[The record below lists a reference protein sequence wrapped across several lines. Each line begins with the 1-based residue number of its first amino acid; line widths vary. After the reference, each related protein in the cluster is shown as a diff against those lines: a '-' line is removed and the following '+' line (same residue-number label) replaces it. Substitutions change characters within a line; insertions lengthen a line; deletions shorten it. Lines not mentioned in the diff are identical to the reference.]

1 LSEKFNILLC
11 EFNDSKIF
19 NDYCKKYGHS
29 DHQELKSE
37 VLTILLEL
45 PQHKKDTIAENNYL
59 TPYALQILKFQVS
72 HSNWTAFRKKFGNR
86 EKLIMFDDINIH
98 SSLGDRGGNDNE
110 ITDRFIAWKKLFDVP
125 MYDLH
130 DIEEVEIEVEKVVA
144 KIEEDMLDQNNKY
157 FYHSRLL
164 NELIITGVNTKQL
177 SRDIGI
183 PYTSVR
189 HAIKEYRLHL
199 KEWLK

>member
-1 LSEKFNILLC
+1 MSEKFNILLC

-19 NDYCKKYGHS
+19 NDYCKKYGHNN
-29 DHQELKSE
+29 HQELKSE
-37 VLTILLEL
+37 VLSILLEL
-45 PQHKKDTIAENNYL
+45 PDHKKDTIAENNYL

-72 HSNWTAFRKKFGNR
+72 HCNWTAFRKKFGNR
-86 EKLIMFDDINIH
+86 ENLVLVENFDDDKGKIYIENH
-98 SSLGDRGGNDNE
+98 YQNKQSLP
-110 ITDRFIAWKKLFDVP
+110 IFDVKD
-125 MYDLH
+125 YDAH
-130 DIEEVEIEVEKVVA
+130 DIDEEFIDTEKVVK
-144 KIEEDMLDQNNKY
+144 KIESDMLDQNNKY

-189 HAIKEYRLHL
+189 HAIKEYRQHL

>member
-1 LSEKFNILLC
+1 LSDKFNILLI

-19 NDYCKKYGHS
+19 NDYCKKYGHNN
-29 DHQELKSE
+29 HQELKSE
-37 VLTILLEL
+37 VLSILLEL
-45 PQHKKDTIAENNYL
+45 PDHKKETIAENNYL

-72 HSNWTAFRKKFGNR
+72 HCNWTAFRKKFGNR
-86 EKLIMFDDINIH
+86 ENLVLVENFDDDKGKIYIENH
-98 SSLGDRGGNDNE
+98 YQNKQSLP
-110 ITDRFIAWKKLFDVP
+110 IFDVKD
-125 MYDLH
+125 YDAH
-130 DIEEVEIEVEKVVA
+130 DIDEEFIDTEKVVK
-144 KIEEDMLDQNNKY
+144 KIEQDMLDQNNKY

-189 HAIKEYRLHL
+189 HAIKEYRQHL
-199 KEWLK
+199 REWLK

>member
-1 LSEKFNILLC
+1 MSDKFNIMLI

-19 NDYCKKYGHS
+19 NDYCKKYGHNN
-29 DHQELKSE
+29 HQELKSE
-37 VLTILLEL
+37 VLSILLEL
-45 PQHKKDTIAENNYL
+45 PDHKKETISENNYL
-59 TPYALQILKFQVS
+59 IPYALQILKFQVS
-72 HSNWTAFRKKFGNR
+72 HCNWTAFRKKFGNR
-86 EKLIMFDDINIH
+86 ENLVLVENFD
-98 SSLGDRGGNDNE
+98 GDNGKIYIENHYQN
-110 ITDRFIAWKKLFDVP
+110 KQSVPLFDIKD
-125 MYDLH
+125 YDAH
-130 DIEEVEIEVEKVVA
+130 DIDEEFIDTEKVVK

-189 HAIKEYRLHL
+189 HAIKEYRQHL
-199 KEWLK
+199 REWLK

>member
-37 VLTILLEL
+37 VLSILLEL
-45 PQHKKDTIAENNYL
+45 PEHKKDTIAENNYL

-72 HSNWTAFRKKFGNR
+72 HCNWTAFRKKFGNR
-86 EKLIMFDDINIH
+86 EKLVMFDDVNLH
-98 SSLGDRGGNDNE
+98 SQYARDNE
-110 ITDRFIAWKKLFDVP
+110 ISDKFIMVEKLFDIP

-130 DIEEVEIEVEKVVA
+130 DIDEEFIDAEKIVK
-144 KIEEDMLDQNNKY
+144 KIESDMLDQNNKY

>member
-1 LSEKFNILLC
+1 MLI

-19 NDYCKKYGHS
+19 NDYCKKYGHNN
-29 DHQELKSE
+29 HQELKSE
-37 VLTILLEL
+37 VLSILLEL
-45 PQHKKDTIAENNYL
+45 PEHKKETISENNYL
-59 TPYALQILKFQVS
+59 IPYALQILKFQVS
-72 HSNWTAFRKKFGNR
+72 HCNWTAFRKKFGNR
-86 EKLIMFDDINIH
+86 ENLVLVENFD
-98 SSLGDRGGNDNE
+98 GDNGKIYIENHYQN
-110 ITDRFIAWKKLFDVP
+110 KQSVPLFDIKD
-125 MYDLH
+125 YDAH
-130 DIEEVEIEVEKVVA
+130 DIDEEYIDTEKVVK
-144 KIEEDMLDQNNKY
+144 KIEADMLDQNNKY

>member
-1 LSEKFNILLC
+1 MLI

-19 NDYCKKYGHS
+19 NDYCKKYGHNN
-29 DHQELKSE
+29 HQELKSE
-37 VLTILLEL
+37 VLSILLEL
-45 PQHKKDTIAENNYL
+45 PDHKKETISENNYL
-59 TPYALQILKFQVS
+59 IPYALQILKFQVS
-72 HSNWTAFRKKFGNR
+72 HCNWTAFRKKFGNR
-86 EKLIMFDDINIH
+86 ENLVLVENFD
-98 SSLGDRGGNDNE
+98 GDNGKIYIENHYQN
-110 ITDRFIAWKKLFDVP
+110 KQSVPLFDIKD
-125 MYDLH
+125 YDAH
-130 DIEEVEIEVEKVVA
+130 DIDEEFIDTEKVVK

-189 HAIKEYRLHL
+189 HAIKEYRQHL

>member
-1 LSEKFNILLC
+1 MSDKFNILLI

-19 NDYCKKYGHS
+19 NDYCKKYGHNN
-29 DHQELKSE
+29 HQELKSE
-37 VLTILLEL
+37 VLSILLEL
-45 PQHKKDTIAENNYL
+45 PDHKKETIAENNYL

-72 HSNWTAFRKKFGNR
+72 HCNWTAFSKKFGNR
-86 EKLIMFDDINIH
+86 ENLVLVENFDDDKGKIYIENH
-98 SSLGDRGGNDNE
+98 YQNKQSLP
-110 ITDRFIAWKKLFDVP
+110 IFDVKD
-125 MYDLH
+125 YDAH
-130 DIEEVEIEVEKVVA
+130 DIDEEFIDTEKVVK
-144 KIEEDMLDQNNKY
+144 KIEQDMLDQNNKY

-189 HAIKEYRLHL
+189 HAIKEYRQHL
-199 KEWLK
+199 REWLK

>member
-1 LSEKFNILLC
+1 LSNKFNILLC

-19 NDYCKKYGHS
+19 NDYCKKYGHNN
-29 DHQELKSE
+29 HQELKSE
-37 VLTILLEL
+37 VLSILLEL
-45 PQHKKDTIAENNYL
+45 PDHKKETIAENNYL

-72 HSNWTAFRKKFGNR
+72 HCNWTAFRKKFGNR
-86 EKLIMFDDINIH
+86 ENLVLVENFDDDKGKIYIENH
-98 SSLGDRGGNDNE
+98 YQNKQSLP
-110 ITDRFIAWKKLFDVP
+110 IFDVKD
-125 MYDLH
+125 YDAH
-130 DIEEVEIEVEKVVA
+130 DIDEEFIDTEKVVK
-144 KIEEDMLDQNNKY
+144 KIEQDMLDQNNKY

>member
-1 LSEKFNILLC
+1 LSEKFNILLV

-19 NDYCKKYGHS
+19 NDYCRRYGHG

-37 VLTILLEL
+37 VLAILLEL

-72 HSNWTAFRKKFGNR
+72 HCNWTAFRKKFGNR
-86 EKLIMFDDINIH
+86 ENLVLVETF
-98 SSLGDRGGNDNE
+98 E
-110 ITDRFIAWKKLFDVP
+110 
-125 MYDLH
+125 
-130 DIEEVEIEVEKVVA
+130 DIEDVEYFEDEIQVEKIVA

-189 HAIKEYRLHL
+189 HAIKEYRQHL

>member
-1 LSEKFNILLC
+1 MSDKFNIMLC

-19 NDYCKKYGHS
+19 NDYCKKYGHNN
-29 DHQELKSE
+29 HQELKSE
-37 VLTILLEL
+37 VLAILLEL
-45 PQHKKDTIAENNYL
+45 PDHKKETISENNYL
-59 TPYALQILKFQVS
+59 IPYALQILKFQVS
-72 HSNWTAFRKKFGNR
+72 HCNWTAFRKKFGNR
-86 EKLIMFDDINIH
+86 ENLVLVENFD
-98 SSLGDRGGNDNE
+98 GDNGKIYIENHYQN
-110 ITDRFIAWKKLFDVP
+110 KQSVPLFDIKD
-125 MYDLH
+125 YDAH
-130 DIEEVEIEVEKVVA
+130 DIDEEFIDTEKVVK
-144 KIEEDMLDQNNKY
+144 KIEADMLDQNNKY

-177 SRDIGI
+177 SRDIVI

>member
-1 LSEKFNILLC
+1 LSEKFNILLV

-19 NDYCKKYGHS
+19 NDYCKKYGHG

-37 VLTILLEL
+37 VLSILLEL

-72 HSNWTAFRKKFGNR
+72 HCNWTAFRKKFGNR
-86 EKLIMFDDINIH
+86 ENLVLVETFDDIE
-98 SSLGDRGGNDNE
+98 DVEYFEDE
-110 ITDRFIAWKKLFDVP
+110 IQ
-125 MYDLH
+125 
-130 DIEEVEIEVEKVVA
+130 VEKIVA

>member
-1 LSEKFNILLC
+1 MLC

-19 NDYCKKYGHS
+19 NDYCRKYGHNN
-29 DHQELKSE
+29 HQELKSE
-37 VLTILLEL
+37 VLSILLEL
-45 PQHKKDTIAENNYL
+45 PDHKKETISENNYL
-59 TPYALQILKFQVS
+59 IPYALQILKFQVS
-72 HSNWTAFRKKFGNR
+72 HCNWTAFRKKFGNR
-86 EKLIMFDDINIH
+86 ENLVLVENFD
-98 SSLGDRGGNDNE
+98 GDNGKIYIENHYQN
-110 ITDRFIAWKKLFDVP
+110 KQSVPLFDIKD
-125 MYDLH
+125 YDAH
-130 DIEEVEIEVEKVVA
+130 DIDEEFIDTEKVVK

-199 KEWLK
+199 KQWLK

>member
-1 LSEKFNILLC
+1 MSEKFNILLV

-19 NDYCKKYGHS
+19 NDYCKKYGHNN
-29 DHQELKSE
+29 HQELKSE
-37 VLTILLEL
+37 VLSILLEL
-45 PQHKKDTIAENNYL
+45 PDHKKETIAENNYL

-72 HSNWTAFRKKFGNR
+72 HCNWTAFRKKFGNR
-86 EKLIMFDDINIH
+86 ENLVLVENFDDDKGKIYIENH
-98 SSLGDRGGNDNE
+98 YQNKQSLP
-110 ITDRFIAWKKLFDVP
+110 IFDVKD
-125 MYDLH
+125 YDAH
-130 DIEEVEIEVEKVVA
+130 DLDEEFIDTEKVVK
-144 KIEEDMLDQNNKY
+144 KIESDMLDQNNKY

-189 HAIKEYRLHL
+189 HAIKEYRQHL

>member
-1 LSEKFNILLC
+1 LSEKFNILLI

-19 NDYCKKYGHS
+19 NDYCKKYGHNN
-29 DHQELKSE
+29 HQELKSE
-37 VLTILLEL
+37 VLSILLEL
-45 PQHKKDTIAENNYL
+45 PDHKKETIAENNYL

-72 HSNWTAFRKKFGNR
+72 HCNWTAFRKKFGNR
-86 EKLIMFDDINIH
+86 ENLVLVENFDDDKGKIYIENH
-98 SSLGDRGGNDNE
+98 YQNKQSLP
-110 ITDRFIAWKKLFDVP
+110 IFDVKD
-125 MYDLH
+125 YDAH
-130 DIEEVEIEVEKVVA
+130 DIDEEFIDTEKVVK
-144 KIEEDMLDQNNKY
+144 KIEQDMLDQNNKY

-189 HAIKEYRLHL
+189 HAIKEYRQHL

>member
-1 LSEKFNILLC
+1 LSEKFNILLV

-19 NDYCKKYGHS
+19 NDYCKKYGHNN
-29 DHQELKSE
+29 HQELKSE
-37 VLTILLEL
+37 VLSILLEL
-45 PQHKKDTIAENNYL
+45 PDHKKETIAENNYL

-72 HSNWTAFRKKFGNR
+72 HCNWTAFRKKFGNR
-86 EKLIMFDDINIH
+86 ENLVLVENFDDDKGKIYIENH
-98 SSLGDRGGNDNE
+98 YQNKQSLP
-110 ITDRFIAWKKLFDVP
+110 IFDVKD
-125 MYDLH
+125 YDAH
-130 DIEEVEIEVEKVVA
+130 DLDEEFIDTEKVVK
-144 KIEEDMLDQNNKY
+144 KIEQDMLDQNNKY

-189 HAIKEYRLHL
+189 HAIKEYRQHL

>member
-1 LSEKFNILLC
+1 LSEKFNILLI

-19 NDYCKKYGHS
+19 NDYCKKYGHNN
-29 DHQELKSE
+29 HQELKSE
-37 VLTILLEL
+37 VLSILLEL
-45 PQHKKDTIAENNYL
+45 PDHKKETIAENNYL

-72 HSNWTAFRKKFGNR
+72 HCNWTAFRKKFGNR
-86 EKLIMFDDINIH
+86 ENLVLVENFDDDKGKIYIENH
-98 SSLGDRGGNDNE
+98 YQNKQSLP
-110 ITDRFIAWKKLFDVP
+110 IFDVKD
-125 MYDLH
+125 YDAH
-130 DIEEVEIEVEKVVA
+130 DLDEEFIDTEKVVK
-144 KIEEDMLDQNNKY
+144 KIESDMLDQNNKY

>member
-1 LSEKFNILLC
+1 MSEKFNILLC

-19 NDYCKKYGHS
+19 NDYCRKYGHNN
-29 DHQELKSE
+29 HQELKSE
-37 VLTILLEL
+37 VLSILLEL
-45 PQHKKDTIAENNYL
+45 PDHKKETIAENNYL

-72 HSNWTAFRKKFGNR
+72 HCNWTAFRKKFGNR
-86 EKLIMFDDINIH
+86 ENLVLVENFDDDKGKIYIENH
-98 SSLGDRGGNDNE
+98 YQNKQSLP
-110 ITDRFIAWKKLFDVP
+110 IFDVKD
-125 MYDLH
+125 YDAH
-130 DIEEVEIEVEKVVA
+130 DIDEEFIDTEKVVK
-144 KIEEDMLDQNNKY
+144 KIESDMLDQNNKY

-189 HAIKEYRLHL
+189 HAIKEYRQHL
-199 KEWLK
+199 REWLK

>member
-1 LSEKFNILLC
+1 MLC

-19 NDYCKKYGHS
+19 NDYCRKYGHNN
-29 DHQELKSE
+29 HQELKSE
-37 VLTILLEL
+37 VLSILLEL
-45 PQHKKDTIAENNYL
+45 PDHKKETISENNYL
-59 TPYALQILKFQVS
+59 IPYALQILKFQVS
-72 HSNWTAFRKKFGNR
+72 HCNWTAFRKKFGNR
-86 EKLIMFDDINIH
+86 ENLVLVENFD
-98 SSLGDRGGNDNE
+98 GDNGKIYIENHYQN
-110 ITDRFIAWKKLFDVP
+110 KQSVPLFDIKD
-125 MYDLH
+125 YDAH
-130 DIEEVEIEVEKVVA
+130 DIDEEFIDTEKVVK

>member
-1 LSEKFNILLC
+1 MSEKFNILLI

-19 NDYCKKYGHS
+19 NDYCKKYGHNN
-29 DHQELKSE
+29 HQELKSE
-37 VLTILLEL
+37 VLSILLEL
-45 PQHKKDTIAENNYL
+45 PDHKKETIAENNYL

-72 HSNWTAFRKKFGNR
+72 HCNWTAFRKKFGNR
-86 EKLIMFDDINIH
+86 ENLVLVENFDDDKGKIYIENH
-98 SSLGDRGGNDNE
+98 YQNKQSLP
-110 ITDRFIAWKKLFDVP
+110 IFDVKD
-125 MYDLH
+125 YDAH
-130 DIEEVEIEVEKVVA
+130 DIDEEFIDTEKVVK
-144 KIEEDMLDQNNKY
+144 KIEQDMLDQNNKY

>member
-1 LSEKFNILLC
+1 MSDKFNIMLC

-19 NDYCKKYGHS
+19 NDYCRKYGHNN
-29 DHQELKSE
+29 HQELKSE
-37 VLTILLEL
+37 VLSILLEL
-45 PQHKKDTIAENNYL
+45 PDHKKETISENNYL
-59 TPYALQILKFQVS
+59 IPYALQILKFQVS
-72 HSNWTAFRKKFGNR
+72 HCNWTAFRKKFGNR
-86 EKLIMFDDINIH
+86 ENLVLVENFD
-98 SSLGDRGGNDNE
+98 GDNGKIYIENHYQN
-110 ITDRFIAWKKLFDVP
+110 KQSVPLFDIKD
-125 MYDLH
+125 YDAH
-130 DIEEVEIEVEKVVA
+130 DIDEEFIDTEKVVK

-189 HAIKEYRLHL
+189 HAIKEYRQHL

>member
-1 LSEKFNILLC
+1 MLC

-19 NDYCKKYGHS
+19 NDYCRKYGQNN
-29 DHQELKSE
+29 HQELKSE
-37 VLTILLEL
+37 VLSILLEL
-45 PQHKKDTIAENNYL
+45 PDHKKETISENNYL
-59 TPYALQILKFQVS
+59 IPYALQILKFQVS
-72 HSNWTAFRKKFGNR
+72 HCNWTAFRKKFGNR
-86 EKLIMFDDINIH
+86 ENLVLVENFD
-98 SSLGDRGGNDNE
+98 GDKGKIYIENHYQN
-110 ITDRFIAWKKLFDVP
+110 KQSVPLFDIKD
-125 MYDLH
+125 YDAH
-130 DIEEVEIEVEKVVA
+130 DIDEEFIDTEKVVK

>member
-1 LSEKFNILLC
+1 MSEKFNILLC

-19 NDYCKKYGHS
+19 NDYCRKYGHNN
-29 DHQELKSE
+29 HQELKSE
-37 VLTILLEL
+37 VLSILLEL
-45 PQHKKDTIAENNYL
+45 PDHKKETIAENNYL

-72 HSNWTAFRKKFGNR
+72 HCNWTAFRKKFGNR
-86 EKLIMFDDINIH
+86 ENLVLVENFDDDKGKIYIENH
-98 SSLGDRGGNDNE
+98 YQNKQSLP
-110 ITDRFIAWKKLFDVP
+110 IFDVKD
-125 MYDLH
+125 YDAH
-130 DIEEVEIEVEKVVA
+130 DLDEEFIDTEKVVK
-144 KIEEDMLDQNNKY
+144 KIEQDMLDQNNKY

-189 HAIKEYRLHL
+189 HAIKEYRQHL

>member
-1 LSEKFNILLC
+1 MSDKFNIMLC

-19 NDYCKKYGHS
+19 NDYCRKYGHNN
-29 DHQELKSE
+29 HQELKSE
-37 VLTILLEL
+37 VLSILLEL
-45 PQHKKDTIAENNYL
+45 PDHKKETISENNYL
-59 TPYALQILKFQVS
+59 IPYALQILKFQVS
-72 HSNWTAFRKKFGNR
+72 HCNWTAFRKKFGNR
-86 EKLIMFDDINIH
+86 ENLILFVDCLTST
-98 SSLGDRGGNDNE
+98 SSTQKENE
-110 ITDRFIAWKKLFDVP
+110 ITDGILRVSNTFDLPCYDYNTLEEEFIDT
-125 MYDLH
+125 
-130 DIEEVEIEVEKVVA
+130 EKVVK

-189 HAIKEYRLHL
+189 HAIKEYRQHL

>member
-1 LSEKFNILLC
+1 LSNKFNILLV

-19 NDYCKKYGHS
+19 NDYCKKYGHNN
-29 DHQELKSE
+29 HQELKSE
-37 VLTILLEL
+37 VLSILLEL
-45 PQHKKDTIAENNYL
+45 PEDKKETIAENNYL

-72 HSNWTAFRKKFGNR
+72 HCNWTAFRKKFGNR
-86 EKLIMFDDINIH
+86 ENLVLVENFDDDKGKIYIENH
-98 SSLGDRGGNDNE
+98 YQNKQSLP
-110 ITDRFIAWKKLFDVP
+110 IFDVKD
-125 MYDLH
+125 YDAH
-130 DIEEVEIEVEKVVA
+130 DIDEEFIDTEKVVK
-144 KIEEDMLDQNNKY
+144 KIEQDMLDQNNKY

-189 HAIKEYRLHL
+189 HAIKEYRQHL

>member
-1 LSEKFNILLC
+1 LSEKFNILLV

-19 NDYCKKYGHS
+19 NDYCRRYGHG

-37 VLTILLEL
+37 VLSILLEL

-72 HSNWTAFRKKFGNR
+72 HCNWTAFRKKFGNR
-86 EKLIMFDDINIH
+86 ENLVLVETF
-98 SSLGDRGGNDNE
+98 E
-110 ITDRFIAWKKLFDVP
+110 
-125 MYDLH
+125 
-130 DIEEVEIEVEKVVA
+130 DIEDVEYFEDEIQVEKIVA

-189 HAIKEYRLHL
+189 HAIKEYRQHL

>member
-1 LSEKFNILLC
+1 MSEKFNILLV

-19 NDYCKKYGHS
+19 NDYCRKYGHG

-37 VLTILLEL
+37 VLSILLEL

-72 HSNWTAFRKKFGNR
+72 HCNWTAFRKKFGNR
-86 EKLIMFDDINIH
+86 ENLVLVETFDDIE
-98 SSLGDRGGNDNE
+98 DVEYFEDE
-110 ITDRFIAWKKLFDVP
+110 IQ
-125 MYDLH
+125 
-130 DIEEVEIEVEKVVA
+130 VEKIVA

>member
-1 LSEKFNILLC
+1 LSDKFNILLI

-19 NDYCKKYGHS
+19 NDYCKKYGHNN
-29 DHQELKSE
+29 HQELKSE
-37 VLTILLEL
+37 VLSILLEL
-45 PQHKKDTIAENNYL
+45 PDHKKETIAENNYL

-72 HSNWTAFRKKFGNR
+72 HCNWTAFRKKFGNR
-86 EKLIMFDDINIH
+86 ENLVLVENFDDDKGKIYIENH
-98 SSLGDRGGNDNE
+98 YQNKQSLP
-110 ITDRFIAWKKLFDVP
+110 IFDVKD
-125 MYDLH
+125 YDAH
-130 DIEEVEIEVEKVVA
+130 DIDEEFIDTEKVVK
-144 KIEEDMLDQNNKY
+144 KIESDMLDQNNKY

>member
-1 LSEKFNILLC
+1 MLI

-19 NDYCKKYGHS
+19 NDYCKKYGHNN
-29 DHQELKSE
+29 HQELKSE
-37 VLTILLEL
+37 VLSILLEL
-45 PQHKKDTIAENNYL
+45 PDHKKETISENNYL
-59 TPYALQILKFQVS
+59 IPYALQILKFQVS
-72 HSNWTAFRKKFGNR
+72 HCNWTAFRKKFGNR
-86 EKLIMFDDINIH
+86 ENLVLVENFD
-98 SSLGDRGGNDNE
+98 GDKGKIYIENHYQN
-110 ITDRFIAWKKLFDVP
+110 KQSVPLFDIKD
-125 MYDLH
+125 YDAH
-130 DIEEVEIEVEKVVA
+130 DIDEEFIDTEKVVK

-189 HAIKEYRLHL
+189 HAIKEYRQHL

>member
-19 NDYCKKYGHS
+19 NDYCRKYGHNN
-29 DHQELKSE
+29 HQELKSE
-37 VLTILLEL
+37 VLSILLEL
-45 PQHKKDTIAENNYL
+45 PDHKKETIAENNYL

-72 HSNWTAFRKKFGNR
+72 HCNWTAFRKKFGNR
-86 EKLIMFDDINIH
+86 ENLVLVENFDDDKGKIYIENH
-98 SSLGDRGGNDNE
+98 YQNKQSLP
-110 ITDRFIAWKKLFDVP
+110 IFDVKD
-125 MYDLH
+125 YDAH
-130 DIEEVEIEVEKVVA
+130 DLDEEFIDTEKVVK
-144 KIEEDMLDQNNKY
+144 KIEQDMLDQNNKY

-189 HAIKEYRLHL
+189 HAIKEYRQHL

>member
-1 LSEKFNILLC
+1 MSDKFNIMLC

-19 NDYCKKYGHS
+19 NDYCRKYGHNN
-29 DHQELKSE
+29 HQELKSE
-37 VLTILLEL
+37 VLSILLEL
-45 PQHKKDTIAENNYL
+45 PDHKKETISENNYL
-59 TPYALQILKFQVS
+59 IPYALQILKFQVS
-72 HSNWTAFRKKFGNR
+72 HCNWTAFRKKFGNR
-86 EKLIMFDDINIH
+86 ENLILVENFD
-98 SSLGDRGGNDNE
+98 GDNGKIYIENHYQN
-110 ITDRFIAWKKLFDVP
+110 KQSVPLFDIKD
-125 MYDLH
+125 YDAH
-130 DIEEVEIEVEKVVA
+130 DIDEEFIDTEKVVK
-144 KIEEDMLDQNNKY
+144 KIEADMLDQNNKY

-189 HAIKEYRLHL
+189 HAIKEYRQHL

>member
-1 LSEKFNILLC
+1 MLC

-19 NDYCKKYGHS
+19 NDYCRKYGHNN
-29 DHQELKSE
+29 HQELKSE
-37 VLTILLEL
+37 VLSILLEL
-45 PQHKKDTIAENNYL
+45 PDHKKETISENNYL
-59 TPYALQILKFQVS
+59 IPYALQILKFQVS
-72 HSNWTAFRKKFGNR
+72 HCNWTAFRKKFGNR
-86 EKLIMFDDINIH
+86 ENLVLVENFD
-98 SSLGDRGGNDNE
+98 GDNGKIYIENHYQN
-110 ITDRFIAWKKLFDVP
+110 KQSVPLFDIKD
-125 MYDLH
+125 YDAH
-130 DIEEVEIEVEKVVA
+130 DIDEEFIDTEKVVK

-189 HAIKEYRLHL
+189 HAIKEYRQHL

>member
-1 LSEKFNILLC
+1 MLC

-19 NDYCKKYGHS
+19 NDYCRKYGHNN
-29 DHQELKSE
+29 HQELKSE
-37 VLTILLEL
+37 VLSILLEL
-45 PQHKKDTIAENNYL
+45 PDHKKETISENNYL
-59 TPYALQILKFQVS
+59 IPYALQILKFQVS
-72 HSNWTAFRKKFGNR
+72 HCNWTAFRKKFGNR
-86 EKLIMFDDINIH
+86 ENLVLVENFD
-98 SSLGDRGGNDNE
+98 GDKGKIYIENHYQN
-110 ITDRFIAWKKLFDVP
+110 KQSVPLFDIKD
-125 MYDLH
+125 YDAH
-130 DIEEVEIEVEKVVA
+130 DIDEEFIDTEKVVK

-189 HAIKEYRLHL
+189 HAIKEYRQHL
-199 KEWLK
+199 REWLK

>member
-1 LSEKFNILLC
+1 MSEKFNILLV

-19 NDYCKKYGHS
+19 NDYCKKYGHNN
-29 DHQELKSE
+29 HQELKSE
-37 VLTILLEL
+37 VLSILLEL
-45 PQHKKDTIAENNYL
+45 PDHKKETIAENNYL

-72 HSNWTAFRKKFGNR
+72 HCNWTAFRKKFGNR
-86 EKLIMFDDINIH
+86 ENLVLVENFDDDKGKIYIENHYQNKQSFPI
-98 SSLGDRGGNDNE
+98 
-110 ITDRFIAWKKLFDVP
+110 FDVKD
-125 MYDLH
+125 YDAH
-130 DIEEVEIEVEKVVA
+130 DLDEEFIDTEKVVK
-144 KIEEDMLDQNNKY
+144 KIEQDMLDQNNKY

-189 HAIKEYRLHL
+189 HAIKEYRQHL

>member
-1 LSEKFNILLC
+1 LSEKFNILLV

-19 NDYCKKYGHS
+19 NDYCKRYGHK

-37 VLTILLEL
+37 VLSILLEL
-45 PQHKKDTIAENNYL
+45 PEHKKETIAENNYL

-72 HSNWTAFRKKFGNR
+72 HCNWTAFRKKFGNR
-86 EKLIMFDDINIH
+86 ENLVLVETFDDIE
-98 SSLGDRGGNDNE
+98 DVEYFEDE
-110 ITDRFIAWKKLFDVP
+110 IQ
-125 MYDLH
+125 
-130 DIEEVEIEVEKVVA
+130 VEKIVA

-189 HAIKEYRLHL
+189 HAIKEYRQHL
-199 KEWLK
+199 KEWLSK

>member
-1 LSEKFNILLC
+1 MSEKFNILLV

-19 NDYCKKYGHS
+19 NDYCRRYGHG

-37 VLTILLEL
+37 VLSILLEL

-72 HSNWTAFRKKFGNR
+72 HCNWTAFRKKFGNR
-86 EKLIMFDDINIH
+86 ENLVLVETFDDI
-98 SSLGDRGGNDNE
+98 E
-110 ITDRFIAWKKLFDVP
+110 DVE
-125 MYDLH
+125 YFED
-130 DIEEVEIEVEKVVA
+130 EIEVEKIVG

-189 HAIKEYRLHL
+189 HAIKEYRQHL

>member
-1 LSEKFNILLC
+1 MSEKFNILLV

-19 NDYCKKYGHS
+19 NDYCRRYGHG

-37 VLTILLEL
+37 VLSILLEL

-59 TPYALQILKFQVS
+59 TPYGLQILKFQVS
-72 HSNWTAFRKKFGNR
+72 HCNWTAFRKKFGNR
-86 EKLIMFDDINIH
+86 ENLVLVETFDDIE
-98 SSLGDRGGNDNE
+98 DVEYFEDE
-110 ITDRFIAWKKLFDVP
+110 IQ
-125 MYDLH
+125 
-130 DIEEVEIEVEKVVA
+130 VEKIVA

-189 HAIKEYRLHL
+189 HAIKEYRQHL